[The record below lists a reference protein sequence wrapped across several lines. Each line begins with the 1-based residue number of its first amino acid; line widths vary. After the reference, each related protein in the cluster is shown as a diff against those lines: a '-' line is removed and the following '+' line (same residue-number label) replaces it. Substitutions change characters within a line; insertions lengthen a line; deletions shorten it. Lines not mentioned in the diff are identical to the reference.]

1 MANPRSVRVVN
12 FSPAELDERKR
23 LILRAIVEEHVATGQ
38 PVGSRLLARVVAL
51 GLSPATVRNEMADL
65 EESGYL
71 ESPHH
76 SAGRIPSQRG
86 YRFYVDHLMQPAQV
100 PSDLLEV
107 IRESLELK
115 TRAVEA
121 VMQQTALLLGRL
133 TNYMTVVAGPTAGG
147 SVLRRIDILPVDDR
161 RAVLVAVTGGG
172 AVHDWAIDLSTPLS
186 DEELRY
192 ISEVLTRLLGG
203 RALTDVGRTV
213 LQGLEDALAPY
224 RDLLQVVLELL
235 HDQGQAPGEPHLY
248 QGGVANLL
256 AHQEFHDPRR
266 AMDVLWAVEQSPEL
280 RQELGQ
286 AGEPLVRIR
295 IGTENVVH
303 ALSHCSMISVSYTV
317 NGEWAGRLAI
327 IGPTRMDYAHAVPV
341 LQAVAEHLAGWF
353 GRI

>member
-1 MANPRSVRVVN
+1 MVK

-23 LILRAIVEEHVATGQ
+23 LILRTIVEEHVATGQ
-38 PVGSRLLARVVAL
+38 PVGSRLLARVIAL
-51 GLSPATVRNEMADL
+51 GLSAATVRNEMADL
-65 EESGYL
+65 EEIGYL

-76 SAGRIPSQRG
+76 SAGRIPSQLG
-86 YRFYVDHLMQPAQV
+86 YRFYVDNLMKPV
-100 PSDLLEV
+100 EISPELLEV

-121 VMQQTALLLGRL
+121 VMQQTAHLLGRL
-133 TNYMTVVAGPTAGG
+133 TNYMTVIAGPIAAS
-147 SVLRRIDILPVDDR
+147 SVLRRVDILPVDEK
-161 RAVLVAVTGGG
+161 RAVLVAVTAAG
-172 AVHDWAIDLSTPLS
+172 AVQDWAIDLPTPLS
-186 DEELRY
+186 EQELRY
-192 ISEVLTRLLGG
+192 ISDVLTRLLGG
-203 RALTDVGRTV
+203 RALPEVGRTV

-224 RDLLQVVLELL
+224 RDLLHLVLELL
-235 HDQGQAPGEPHLY
+235 HDEGGTPGEPHLY

-280 RQELGQ
+280 RQDLGQ

-303 ALSHCSMISVSYTV
+303 ALNRCSMIAVSYTV

-327 IGPTRMDYAHAVPV
+327 IGPTRMDYARAVPV
-341 LQAVAEHLAGWF
+341 LQAVAEQLAELF
-353 GRI
+353 ERV